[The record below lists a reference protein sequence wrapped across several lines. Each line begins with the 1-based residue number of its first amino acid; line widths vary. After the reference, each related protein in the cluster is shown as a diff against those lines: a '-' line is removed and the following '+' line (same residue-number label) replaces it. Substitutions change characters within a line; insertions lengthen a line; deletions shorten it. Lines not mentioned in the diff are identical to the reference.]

1 MRVLSQ
7 DDNVDDNIDINNN
20 DLIIHNISNPIN
32 EDSDDEYINSSDEE
46 QSEDVIVLIVCSQ
59 CRVEMGTNEEH
70 LTFPSGI
77 GASNCYKTKP
87 PPIPKTPELTNKIS
101 K

>member
-46 QSEDVIVLIVCSQ
+46 QSEDVIVLIVCSE

-70 LTFPSGI
+70 LHFPSGI
-77 GASNCYKTKP
+77 NYCMECADLLEQTIDIYSDD
-87 PPIPKTPELTNKIS
+87 ELEH
-101 K
+101 